1 MKQRLLVSL
10 LTVLVFAAGFGA
22 RVWTEHEQPLPPP
35 PVVGGEFTA
44 PQAGEKKP
52 APNLGKPYNRAEL
65 VAEIEK
71 LRPQVDAYRSQID
84 AIDNEYEQAFAKILN
99 PEQRK
104 IYDKKVAEMLK
115 RRADREA
122 KEASAPPPPLSDE
135 EIAKLRQR
143 PFESVF
149 WRVCT
154 TAKLE
159 QLTHDFK
166 LDAEQQVRERELLFT
181 RRDKFLALLDSTPVP
196 TIRMTSLAPLVQR
209 VGEPAKPA
217 PGK

>member
-22 RVWTEHEQPLPPP
+22 RVWTEGQQPVPPP
-35 PVVGGEFTA
+35 PIVGREFTGL
-44 PQAGEKKP
+44 QSGEKPP
-52 APNLGKPYNRAEL
+52 APSPKPYNRAEL
-65 VAEIEK
+65 VADIEK
-71 LRPQVDAYRSQID
+71 LRPQVDAYRTQVD
-84 AIDNEYEQAFAKILN
+84 AIDNEYEQAFVKILN

-104 IYDKKVAEMLK
+104 IYDKKIADMQK

-122 KEASAPPPPLSDE
+122 KEATSPPPPLSDE

-149 WRVCT
+149 YKVCT
-154 TAKLE
+154 SAKLE
-159 QLTHDFK
+159 QVAHDFK
-166 LDAEQQVRERELLFT
+166 LDAEQQARERELLVA

-196 TIRMTSLAPLVQR
+196 TIRITWLAPLVQR
-209 VGEPAKPA
+209 LGEPAKPA
-217 PGK
+217 AK